1 MPETKRKTHTSTQV
15 KQRYNDKVYTA
26 MTFRVPKE
34 LAAEFKQIC
43 ADNDIS
49 QAQVI
54 KDAMQETI
62 DKYR

>member
-1 MPETKRKTHTSTQV
+1 MAETKRKTHTSTQV
-15 KQRYNDKVYTA
+15 KRRYNDKVYTA

-54 KDAMQETI
+54 KDAMQDTI

>member
-15 KQRYNDKVYTA
+15 KQLYNDKVYTA
-26 MTFRVPKE
+26 LTFRVPKE
-34 LAAEFKQIC
+34 LAAEFKKIC